1 MNQIL
6 FTGDKDDTSE
16 TRKII
21 QVFCGIIIVFS
32 IILIVVGAYSLIHEK
47 NKKTSSVKKPQ
58 ISVTESNGTVTINAK
73 HSIGID
79 SLYYSWDNGEETKI
93 SANGERELT
102 EQIEL
107 PNGDTTLN
115 IRLIDS
121 NQNESKAEKGF
132 KYNEN
137 TDRQKPQ
144 IQILATS
151 EKENVQII
159 ATDNKEI
166 SYIEYKL
173 NNNEA
178 VKVENRGADKTKL
191 EVKLEVKEETT
202 LIVKAYDSSG
212 NSSNKEI
219 LVKPVTPP
227 KIELKKSSGE
237 LIIRVTDDEEVTK
250 VVYNINGTE
259 YTKDNTGEDKKKF
272 EIRHQ
277 LEKGENIVKVIA
289 YNIGGAKKETIGK
302 CTY

>member
-6 FTGDKDDTSE
+6 FTGDKEDTSE
-16 TRKII
+16 TRKIV
-21 QVFCGIIIVFS
+21 QVFCGIIIIFS
-32 IILIVVGAYSLIHEK
+32 IILIVIGGYSLIRK
-47 NKKTSSVKKPQ
+47 DNKKTSSVKKPQ
-58 ISVTESNGTVTINAK
+58 ISVAESNGTVTINAK
-73 HSIGID
+73 HTIGID

-93 SANGERELT
+93 SGNGEKELT

-137 TDRQKPQ
+137 IDRQKPQ
-144 IQILATS
+144 IEILATS

-178 VKVENRGADKTKL
+178 VKVNNNGTDKTKL

-202 LIVKAYDSSG
+202 LAVKAYDANG
-212 NSSNKEI
+212 NTSNKEI

-227 KIELKKSSGE
+227 KIELKKSNGE
-237 LIIRVTDDEEVTK
+237 LIIRVTDNEEVTK

-259 YTKDNTGEDKKKF
+259 YTKNNTGEDKKKF
-272 EIRHQ
+272 EINHQ
-277 LEKGENIVKVIA
+277 LEKGENIVKVTA
-289 YNIGGAKKETIGK
+289 YNVGGAKKETIGK